1 MKQKKPTY
9 FIIDVDGVMTTGIQ
23 GYSSKG
29 KILKF
34 FGPHDNDGLKILKN
48 YISIRFVTADSR
60 GLSISKKRIVDH
72 LKFNLTL
79 VKEQDRYSFLD
90 KKYGIKNIIYMGE
103 GIYDAKIIKDCLYGI
118 VPHNGRIEAKKA
130 SNFVTNSKGG
140 EGAVLDACIQ
150 ILKYFFNKN
159 FIH

>member
-1 MKQKKPTY
+1 MRKKKPTY

-60 GLSISKKRIVDH
+60 GLSISKK
-72 LKFNLTL
+72 
-79 VKEQDRYSFLD
+79 E
-90 KKYGIKNIIYMGE
+90 
-103 GIYDAKIIKDCLYGI
+103 
-118 VPHNGRIEAKKA
+118 
-130 SNFVTNSKGG
+130 
-140 EGAVLDACIQ
+140 
-150 ILKYFFNKN
+150 
-159 FIH
+159 